1 MKEKD
6 AGFLGTGWHFP
17 PTFDKY
23 SKTAA
28 MVSAEQDIVESLGI
42 LLSTSQGERVM
53 LADYG
58 AEMDRLLFEPMNT
71 QLRTYM
77 ESSLKDS
84 ITLHEPRVK
93 LEKITLSGVPEE
105 GRIDI
110 AVDYTIVITNTRY
123 NNVFPY
129 YINEANNL

>member
-23 SKTAA
+23 SNSAA
-28 MVSAEQDIVESLGI
+28 MVSAEQDILESIGI

-58 AEMDRLLFEPMNT
+58 AEMDRLIFEPMNT
-71 QLRTYM
+71 ELRTYM

>member
-23 SKTAA
+23 SNSAT
-28 MVSAEQDIVESLGI
+28 MVSAEQDILESLGI

-58 AEMDRLLFEPMNT
+58 AEMDRLIFEPLNT
-71 QLRTYM
+71 ELRTYM

-84 ITLHEPRVK
+84 ITVHEPRVK
-93 LEKITLSGVPEE
+93 LEKITLTGVPEE
-105 GRIDI
+105 GRVDI

-129 YINEANNL
+129 YLNEANNL

>member
-1 MKEKD
+1 MKDKD

-23 SKTAA
+23 SKTLA

-53 LADYG
+53 LAEYG
-58 AEMDRLLFEPMNT
+58 AEMDRLIFEPLNT
-71 QLRTYM
+71 ELRTYM

-93 LEKITLSGVPEE
+93 LEKITLTGVPEE
-105 GRIDI
+105 GRVDI

-129 YINEANNL
+129 YLNEANIL